1 MKGKIAITAA
11 LCALLEMILAPQQM
25 IDSARYA
32 LRLCAELI
40 IPSLFPFFV
49 VSGLLNRLGFSARLA
64 GRLSRPAARLYGISG
79 AGATA
84 LFMGLIGGYPL
95 GAAYIADMR
104 RQGLISAEEGERLMG
119 FCNNS
124 GPAFL
129 IGSIGAGVFGSARL
143 GLGLYIIHILSA
155 LITGLFFRGSGRYKA
170 QLPHLPESRGS
181 ALIESVRQAAQSI
194 LSVCGFIVCFCV
206 IIGLMDAGGYFSLFA
221 GRLASL
227 TGLELHSARALLSG
241 VLELGSG
248 IGAMRGLSPSPV
260 NLAIA
265 AGIVGWGGV
274 SVHFQTYAVLAESD
288 IKGDLHLT
296 GRLICCAV
304 SSALGYIFGLFY
316 KIIC

>member
-1 MKGKIAITAA
+1 MKGKIAVTAA

-181 ALIESVRQAAQSI
+181 AFIDSVRQAAQSI

-221 GRLASL
+221 GRLAAL
-227 TGLELHSARALLSG
+227 TGLELHAARALLSG

-304 SSALGYIFGLFY
+304 SSALGYIFGLFFT
-316 KIIC
+316 

>member
-1 MKGKIAITAA
+1 MKGKIAVTAA

-181 ALIESVRQAAQSI
+181 ALIDSVRQAAQSI

-221 GRLASL
+221 GRLAAL

-304 SSALGYIFGLFY
+304 SSALGYIFGLFFT
-316 KIIC
+316 

>member
-1 MKGKIAITAA
+1 MKGKIAVTAA

-170 QLPHLPESRGS
+170 QLRHLPESRGS
-181 ALIESVRQAAQSI
+181 ALIDSVRQAAQSI

-206 IIGLMDAGGYFSLFA
+206 IIGLMDAGGYFSLLV

-227 TGLELHSARALLSG
+227 TGLELHAARALLSG

-304 SSALGYIFGLFY
+304 SSALGYIFGLFFT
-316 KIIC
+316 

>member
-1 MKGKIAITAA
+1 MKGKIAVTAA

-49 VSGLLNRLGFSARLA
+49 VSGLLSRLGFSARLA

-170 QLPHLPESRGS
+170 QMPHLPESRGS
-181 ALIESVRQAAQSI
+181 ALIDSVRQAAQSI

-304 SSALGYIFGLFY
+304 SSALGYIFGLFFA
-316 KIIC
+316 

>member
-1 MKGKIAITAA
+1 MKGKIAVTAA

-181 ALIESVRQAAQSI
+181 ALIDSVRQAAQSI

-227 TGLELHSARALLSG
+227 TGLELHAARALLSG

-265 AGIVGWGGV
+265 AGIVGWGGL

-304 SSALGYIFGLFY
+304 SSALGYIFGLFFT
-316 KIIC
+316 

>member
-1 MKGKIAITAA
+1 MKGKIAVTAA

-49 VSGLLNRLGFSARLA
+49 VSGLLSRLGFSARLA

-170 QLPHLPESRGS
+170 QMPHLPESRGS
-181 ALIESVRQAAQSI
+181 ALIDSVRQAAQSI

-221 GRLASL
+221 GRLAAL

-304 SSALGYIFGLFY
+304 SSALGYIFGLFFT
-316 KIIC
+316 

>member
-1 MKGKIAITAA
+1 MKGKIAVTAA

-181 ALIESVRQAAQSI
+181 ALIDSVRQAAQSI

-221 GRLASL
+221 GRLAAL
-227 TGLELHSARALLSG
+227 TGLELHSASALLSG

-304 SSALGYIFGLFY
+304 SSALGYIFGLFFT
-316 KIIC
+316 

>member
-1 MKGKIAITAA
+1 MKGKIAVTAA

-129 IGSIGAGVFGSARL
+129 IGSIGAGVFGSAKL

-181 ALIESVRQAAQSI
+181 ALIDSVRQAAQSI

-221 GRLASL
+221 GRLAAL

-304 SSALGYIFGLFY
+304 SSALGYIFGLFFT
-316 KIIC
+316 

>member
-1 MKGKIAITAA
+1 MKGKIAVTAA

-49 VSGLLNRLGFSARLA
+49 VSGLLSRLGFSARLA

-181 ALIESVRQAAQSI
+181 ALIDSVRQAAQSI

-206 IIGLMDAGGYFSLFA
+206 IIGLMDAGGYFSLLV

-304 SSALGYIFGLFY
+304 SSALGYIFGLFFT
-316 KIIC
+316 

>member
-1 MKGKIAITAA
+1 MKGKIAVTAA

-170 QLPHLPESRGS
+170 QMPHLPESRGS
-181 ALIESVRQAAQSI
+181 ALIDSVRQAAQSI

-206 IIGLMDAGGYFSLFA
+206 IIGLMDAGGFFSLFA

-227 TGLELHSARALLSG
+227 TGLELHAARALLSG

-304 SSALGYIFGLFY
+304 SSALGYIFGLFFT
-316 KIIC
+316 

>member
-1 MKGKIAITAA
+1 MKGKIAVTAA

-181 ALIESVRQAAQSI
+181 ALIDSVRQAAQSI

-221 GRLASL
+221 GRLSAL
-227 TGLELHSARALLSG
+227 TGLELHAARALLSG

-304 SSALGYIFGLFY
+304 SSALGYIFGLFFT
-316 KIIC
+316 

>member
-1 MKGKIAITAA
+1 MKGKIAVTAA

-181 ALIESVRQAAQSI
+181 ALIDSVRQAAQSI

-221 GRLASL
+221 GRLAAL
-227 TGLELHSARALLSG
+227 TGLELHAARALLSG

-265 AGIVGWGGV
+265 AGIVGWGGL

>member
-1 MKGKIAITAA
+1 MKGKIAVTAA

-181 ALIESVRQAAQSI
+181 ALIDSVRQAAQSI

-206 IIGLMDAGGYFSLFA
+206 IIGLMDAGGYFSLLV

-227 TGLELHSARALLSG
+227 TGLELHAARALLSG

-304 SSALGYIFGLFY
+304 SSALGYIFGLFFT
-316 KIIC
+316 

>member
-1 MKGKIAITAA
+1 MKGKIAVTAA

-181 ALIESVRQAAQSI
+181 ALIDSVRQAAQSI

-206 IIGLMDAGGYFSLFA
+206 IIGLMDAGGNFSLLV

-227 TGLELHSARALLSG
+227 TGLELHAARALLSG

-248 IGAMRGLSPSPV
+248 IGAMRGLTPSPV

-288 IKGDLHLT
+288 IKGDLHLA

-304 SSALGYIFGLFY
+304 SSALGYIFGLFFA
-316 KIIC
+316 

>member
-1 MKGKIAITAA
+1 MKGKIAVTAA

-49 VSGLLNRLGFSARLA
+49 VSGLLSRLGFSARLA

-170 QLPHLPESRGS
+170 QMPHLPESRGS
-181 ALIESVRQAAQSI
+181 ALIDSVRQAAQSI

-206 IIGLMDAGGYFSLFA
+206 IIGLMDAGGYFSLLV
-221 GRLASL
+221 GRLAAL
-227 TGLELHSARALLSG
+227 TGLELHAARALLSG

-304 SSALGYIFGLFY
+304 SSALGYIFGLFFT
-316 KIIC
+316 

>member
-1 MKGKIAITAA
+1 MKGKIAVTAA

-129 IGSIGAGVFGSARL
+129 IGSIGAGVFGSAKL

-181 ALIESVRQAAQSI
+181 ALIDSVRQAAQSI

-206 IIGLMDAGGYFSLFA
+206 IIGLMDTGGYFSLFA
-221 GRLASL
+221 GRLATL
-227 TGLELHSARALLSG
+227 TGLELHAARALVSG

-304 SSALGYIFGLFY
+304 SSALGYIFGLFFT
-316 KIIC
+316 

>member
-1 MKGKIAITAA
+1 MKGKIAVTAA

-155 LITGLFFRGSGRYKA
+155 LITGLFFRGGGRYKA
-170 QLPHLPESRGS
+170 QMPHLPESRGS
-181 ALIESVRQAAQSI
+181 ALIDTVRQAAQSI

-206 IIGLMDAGGYFSLFA
+206 IIGLMDAGGFFSLFA

-227 TGLELHSARALLSG
+227 TGLELHAARALLSG

-304 SSALGYIFGLFY
+304 SSALGYIFGLFFT
-316 KIIC
+316 

>member
-1 MKGKIAITAA
+1 MKGKIAVTAA

-49 VSGLLNRLGFSARLA
+49 VSGLLSRLGFSARLA

-181 ALIESVRQAAQSI
+181 ALIDSVRQAAQSI

-221 GRLASL
+221 GRLAAL

-304 SSALGYIFGLFY
+304 SSALGYIFGLFFT
-316 KIIC
+316 

>member
-1 MKGKIAITAA
+1 MKGKIAVTAA

-181 ALIESVRQAAQSI
+181 AFIDSVRQAAQSI

-221 GRLASL
+221 GRLAAL

-304 SSALGYIFGLFY
+304 SSALGYIFGLFFT
-316 KIIC
+316 

>member
-1 MKGKIAITAA
+1 MKGKIAVTAA

-129 IGSIGAGVFGSARL
+129 IGSIGAGVFGSASL

-155 LITGLFFRGSGRYKA
+155 LITGLFFRGSGRYKS

-181 ALIESVRQAAQSI
+181 ALIDSVRQAAQSI

-206 IIGLMDAGGYFSLFA
+206 IIGLMDAGGYFSLFV

-227 TGLELHSARALLSG
+227 TGLELHAARALLSG

-304 SSALGYIFGLFY
+304 SSALGYIFGLFFA
-316 KIIC
+316 

>member
-1 MKGKIAITAA
+1 
-11 LCALLEMILAPQQM
+11 
-25 IDSARYA
+25 
-32 LRLCAELI
+32 
-40 IPSLFPFFV
+40 
-49 VSGLLNRLGFSARLA
+49 
-64 GRLSRPAARLYGISG
+64 
-79 AGATA
+79 
-84 LFMGLIGGYPL
+84 
-95 GAAYIADMR
+95 
-104 RQGLISAEEGERLMG
+104 MG

-181 ALIESVRQAAQSI
+181 ALIDSVRQAAQSI

-221 GRLASL
+221 GRLAAL

-304 SSALGYIFGLFY
+304 SSALGYIFGLFFT
-316 KIIC
+316 